1 MRHTNALNDFKPNT
15 KLIFRGDWDTL
26 QQLIRSLEYA
36 QCRQLSDKEINQLLN
51 MKFTDDPRRG
61 YPAVFASAPCHY
73 TEFYDR
79 IHRCLELF
87 DELVITDKQVK
98 IAAVVAKS
106 TTPSDELCREFAKS
120 GACSRGTNC
129 RYVHK
134 PLTLTKS
141 PPPPPADRKNKKD
154 WSKADAPP
162 LTTGRPVYTVVS
174 KNHRVA
180 VGSSRGVISVLNPE
194 GYDDRQIVHIN
205 TLQ

>member
-134 PLTLTKS
+134 PLTPTKS
-141 PPPPPADRKNKKD
+141 PLLTARPRKAGAKRK
-154 WSKADAPP
+154 P
-162 LTTGRPVYTVVS
+162 LPLQPVDQPTLS
-174 KNHRVA
+174 FPRT
-180 VGSSRGVISVLNPE
+180 
-194 GYDDRQIVHIN
+194 IVQQS
-205 TLQ
+205 TLLGE